1 MPVVRTD
8 GLGGGVRSRDYQNF
22 LGWVDYH
29 ISLALLRMNE
39 YYNAK
44 ISELEKT
51 ADNSGATT
59 FWTCLKSMDDTRKEK
74 GVPLVS
80 EENWLQYFRSLHSN
94 ELLNPAQQT
103 ICNEL
108 GENERHGQ
116 ESRPLDY
123 PINENEIRKAAKK
136 LKNNKSPFSDKIR
149 NEMIKASIDTLM
161 LVYYKLFNSII
172 RVGTM
177 PRTRCGGL
185 IAPIYKAGRRS
196 DPANYRGIC
205 LSSCIGKLFCSI
217 LNQRL
222 IDHVAF
228 FRGHPTTIFGK
239 ISVRKTI

>member
-1 MPVVRTD
+1 
-8 GLGGGVRSRDYQNF
+8 
-22 LGWVDYH
+22 
-29 ISLALLRMNE
+29 
-39 YYNAK
+39 
-44 ISELEKT
+44 
-51 ADNSGATT
+51 
-59 FWTCLKSMDDTRKEK
+59 MDDTRKER

-80 EENWLQYFRSLHSN
+80 GENWLQYFRSLHSN
-94 ELLNPAQQT
+94 ERLNPARQT

-123 PINENEIRKAAKK
+123 PINENKICKAAKK

-149 NEMIKASIDTLM
+149 NEMMKASIDTLM
-161 LVYYKLFNSII
+161 PVYYKLSIL

-185 IAPIYKAGRRS
+185 FTIIYKAGGRS

-205 LSSCIGKLFCSI
+205 VSSCLGKLFCSI

-222 IDHVAF
+222 IDYVASLNILHKSQIGFLPTNRTTDHVYLQVLIYSKL
-228 FRGHPTTIFGK
+228 HEKNHVITC
-239 ISVRKTI
+239 